1 MDRFDLQEVVASLE
15 LGCSEGYS
23 GAAIDPMS
31 GDLPDE
37 VGDVL
42 QAGSDG
48 VAASVHR
55 SGGGGRC
62 SMEGLDL
69 RLQD

>member
-1 MDRFDLQEVVASLE
+1 MASLE

-31 GDLPDE
+31 GDLPDA

-48 VAASVHR
+48 VASCVHR
-55 SGGGGRC
+55 PGCDGGCGV
-62 SMEGLDL
+62 EGMDL
-69 RLQD
+69 